1 MSGYTVELINNWKK
15 LNNLIDRLTAVPVI
29 ALDIET
35 VDWWNHRQER
45 VALVQ
50 IAFRTGSRIKVAVTD
65 TLGEFDLEPLRSVLE
80 SEATTKIIHNAVF
93 DARRLTAHY
102 QFKVAP
108 IFDTMVAARRNRE
121 PKYSLPA
128 QARDHLNL
136 RLDKSAQ
143 KSDWSRR
150 PLDAKQI
157 YYAAS
162 DAFAALLLYENQTER
177 RLNGD
182 FQLKQMLPPVESQQA
197 ILPLTDTLDAPIV
210 PQNTNRRIGFEES
223 VSKTSRSESESDESD
238 LNQPVIA
245 LLGIITE
252 LAGRYHPDGLAVS
265 VGAERIGIAG
275 WIADRILG
283 KDADLDEETAKLGI
297 VELVERKLVVISE
310 ARRLAATAEGARIWE
325 QMKSKRF

>member
-1 MSGYTVELINNWKK
+1 MSDYTVELINNRKK
-15 LNNLIDRLTAVPVI
+15 LNDLIDRLTAVPVI

-50 IAFRTGSRIKVAVTD
+50 IAFRTGSRIKVAIID
-65 TLGEFDLEPLRSVLE
+65 ALGEFDLEPLRSVLE
-80 SEATTKIIHNAVF
+80 SEATTKIIHNAVS
-93 DARRLTAHY
+93 DARRLRDHY

-121 PKYSLPA
+121 PKYSLLA
-128 QARDHLNL
+128 QVQDHLNL
-136 RLDKSAQ
+136 RLDKSAR

-182 FQLKQMLPPVESQQA
+182 FQLKEMLPPVVESQQA

-210 PQNTNRRIGFEES
+210 PKNMNRRIGLEES
-223 VSKTSRSESESDESD
+223 VS
-238 LNQPVIA
+238 
-245 LLGIITE
+245 
-252 LAGRYHPDGLAVS
+252 
-265 VGAERIGIAG
+265 
-275 WIADRILG
+275 
-283 KDADLDEETAKLGI
+283 
-297 VELVERKLVVISE
+297 
-310 ARRLAATAEGARIWE
+310 
-325 QMKSKRF
+325 